1 VLEYDGVMQE
11 MESVTLEERLRE
23 YAARYLPGLVRERV
37 VLAAS
42 GGADSA
48 ALVALLCEAGVVAP
62 GRAVV
67 AHFDHR
73 LRDPAEAALDLDAVR
88 ALCGRYGLALETGAW
103 ARPRGGEAAAREA
116 RYAFLRATAER
127 QRAGAIVTGHTS
139 DDQVETVLMHALR
152 GAGLHGLAGMTPVA
166 PLAVGLAGGAPDI
179 EVWRPLLGVSRDE
192 TRGYCAA
199 RGLPF
204 HDDATNL
211 DRAFLRNR
219 VRLDL
224 LPAMEAA
231 SPGASLAL
239 LALAEQARE
248 GVAALEVVAATAIA
262 DAAGGELMLSRAALR
277 RLPAGA
283 APYAY
288 RLALVRLLG
297 DVRDIERRHYDVLG
311 RAASAATGSTF
322 ELPRGV
328 IATVDADAVVLSL
341 GPPGAPPIAPDFAA
355 ALPYAGAAGGW
366 SIDVAPAGA
375 AMRDASS
382 GEALTLA
389 LPADAVARGRRPG
402 DRVALRRGGHKK
414 LQDVYVDAKVPRR
427 ERDSA
432 PVIALGAEVL
442 WTPLA
447 SQAMAPAAAGAP
459 HRVWW
464 RRGAY

>member
-1 VLEYDGVMQE
+1 MQE
-11 MESVTLEERLRE
+11 VESVTLEELVRA
-23 YAARYLPGLVRERV
+23 YAATRMPGLARERV

-48 ALVALLCEAGVVAP
+48 AMVALLCEGGVVAP

-73 LRDPAEAALDLDAVR
+73 LREPAEAALDLDAVR
-88 ALCGRYGLALETGAW
+88 ALCGRYSLELETGAW
-103 ARPRGGEAAAREA
+103 PNPRAGEAAARES
-116 RYAFLRATAER
+116 RYAFLRQTAE
-127 QRAGAIVTGHTS
+127 QHGARAVVTGHTS

-152 GAGLHGLAGMTPVA
+152 GAGLHGLAGMAPVA
-166 PLAVGLAGGAPDI
+166 PLAAAPAGGASGV
-179 EVWRPLLGVSRDE
+179 EVWRPLLGVSREE

-199 RGLPF
+199 RGLSF
-204 HDDATNL
+204 QDDATNL

-219 VRLDL
+219 VRLHL
-224 LPAMEAA
+224 LPAMEAT
-231 SPGASLAL
+231 SPGARLAL
-239 LALAEQARE
+239 LALAAQARE
-248 GVAALEVVAATAIA
+248 SVAALEALASGAILE
-262 DAAGGELMLSRAALR
+262 DVGGEVLLSRAALR
-277 RLPAGA
+277 GLPAGA

-297 DVRDIERRHYDVLG
+297 EARDIERRHYDVLA

-328 IATVDADAVVLSL
+328 VATVDADAVLLSL
-341 GPPGAPPIAPDFAA
+341 GAPGAPPIAPDFAVP
-355 ALPYAGAAGGW
+355 LPYAGAAGAW
-366 SIDVAPAGA
+366 SIEVVPAGA
-375 AMRDASS
+375 ATHDPGS
-382 GEALTLA
+382 GDALTLA
-389 LPADAVARGRRPG
+389 LPANAVVRGRRPG
-402 DRVALRRGGHKK
+402 DRVALRGGGHKK

-427 ERDSA
+427 ERESA

-447 SQAMAPAAAGAP
+447 PQAMASAAGGAP

-464 RRGAY
+464 RRGV

>member
-1 VLEYDGVMQE
+1 MQKA
-11 MESVTLEERLRE
+11 ESLTIEERIRT
-23 YAARYLPGLVRERV
+23 YAATRVPGLGRERV

-48 ALVALLCEAGVVAP
+48 AMVALLCEAGIVAP

-103 ARPRGGEAAAREA
+103 SAPRGGEAAAREA
-116 RYAFLRATAER
+116 RYAFLRETAER
-127 QRAGAIVTGHTS
+127 NRARAIVTGHTS
-139 DDQVETVLMHALR
+139 DDQVETLVMHALR
-152 GAGLHGLAGMTPVA
+152 GAGLHGLAGMAPVA
-166 PLAVGLAGGAPDI
+166 PLAAALAGGASGL
-179 EVWRPLLGVSRDE
+179 EVWRPLLGVSREE

-231 SPGASLAL
+231 APGAGAAM

-248 GVAALEVVAATAIA
+248 SVAALEEIASSAIA
-262 DAAGGELMLSRAALR
+262 EDLANEVMLSRAALR
-277 RLPAGA
+277 GLPAGA

-297 DVRDIERRHYDVLG
+297 DARDIERRHYDVLAQ
-311 RAASAATGSTF
+311 AASAATGSMF

-341 GPPGAPPIAPDFAA
+341 GAPGAPPIAPGFAV
-355 ALPYAGAAGGW
+355 ALPYAGAAGAW
-366 SIDVAPAGA
+366 SIEVAPTGA
-375 AMRDASS
+375 ATHDAAP
-382 GEALTLA
+382 GEMLTLA
-389 LPADAVARGRRPG
+389 LPADAVVRGRRPG
-402 DRVALRRGGHKK
+402 DRVALRGGGHKK
-414 LQDVYVDAKVPRR
+414 LQDVYVDAKAPRR
-427 ERDSA
+427 ERDAA
-432 PVIALGAEVL
+432 PVIAVGADVL

-447 SQAMAPAAAGAP
+447 SGAMAPASEGVP

-464 RRGAY
+464 RRAARRS